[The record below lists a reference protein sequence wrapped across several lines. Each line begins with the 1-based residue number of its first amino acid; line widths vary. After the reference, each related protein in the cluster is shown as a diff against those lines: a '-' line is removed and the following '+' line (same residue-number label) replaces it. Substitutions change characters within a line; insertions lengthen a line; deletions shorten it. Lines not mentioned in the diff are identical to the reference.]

1 MTSLLLQEVTRVTEK
16 LDRSKLAEMTAEIV
30 SAYVSHNQVLPAD
43 LPNLIGSIA
52 GKLAT
57 LGREE
62 EQAAAAKPEP
72 VVPVRRS
79 LSKDHITCLLC
90 GRKQKLLKRHLSSAH
105 TLTPPEY
112 REMFGL
118 RRDYPMT
125 APSYVEM
132 RAEIARRVGLGRPK
146 KPAQRRAAKPAAP
159 AKRARA

>member
-1 MTSLLLQEVTRVTEK
+1 MLLQEVKRVAEE
-16 LDRSKLAEMTAEIV
+16 LERSKLAEMTAQIV

-57 LGREE
+57 LGSEE

-72 VVPVRRS
+72 VVPIRKS
-79 LSKDHITCLLC
+79 LGRDHITCLMC

-105 TLTPPEY
+105 SLTPTEY

-118 RRDYPMT
+118 KRDYPMT

-146 KPAQRRAAKPAAP
+146 KAAARRGKPAA
-159 AKRARA
+159 KRA

>member
-1 MTSLLLQEVTRVTEK
+1 LLLQGVTRVTEQ

-57 LGREE
+57 LGT
-62 EQAAAAKPEP
+62 EQEPASATKPEP
-72 VVPVRRS
+72 IIPVRRS
-79 LSKDHITCLLC
+79 LSKDHITCLIC

-105 TLTPPEY
+105 HLTPPEY

-146 KPAQRRAAKPAAP
+146 KPGQRPAKPAAP
-159 AKRARA
+159 AKRTRA

>member
-1 MTSLLLQEVTRVTEK
+1 MLLQEVKRVTEQ
-16 LDRSKLAEMTAEIV
+16 LDRPKLAEMTAEIV

-57 LGREE
+57 LGSEE

-72 VVPVRRS
+72 VVPVRKS
-79 LSKDHITCLLC
+79 LGRDHITCLMC

-105 TLTPPEY
+105 SLTPTEY

-118 RRDYPMT
+118 KRDYPMT

-146 KPAQRRAAKPAAP
+146 KAAAPRRGKPAA
-159 AKRARA
+159 KRA

>member
-1 MTSLLLQEVTRVTEK
+1 LLLQEVTSVTEE

-57 LGREE
+57 LGSEE
-62 EQAAAAKPEP
+62 EQANAAKPEP
-72 VVPVRRS
+72 AVPVRRS
-79 LSKDHITCLLC
+79 LSKDHITCLVC
-90 GRKQKLLKRHLSSAH
+90 GRKQKLLKRHLASAH
-105 TLTPPEY
+105 NLTPTEY

-146 KPAQRRAAKPAAP
+146 KPGQRRPRAAP
-159 AKRARA
+159 AKRAARA

>member
-1 MTSLLLQEVTRVTEK
+1 MAEE

-30 SAYVSHNQVLPAD
+30 SAYVAHNQVLPAD

-57 LGREE
+57 LGSEE
-62 EQAAAAKPEP
+62 EQAAAKPEP

-79 LSKDHITCLLC
+79 LSRDHITCLMC
-90 GRKQKLLKRHLSSAH
+90 GRKQKLLKRHLASAH
-105 TLTPPEY
+105 NLTPPEY

-146 KPAQRRAAKPAAP
+146 KPGQQRRAKAAP
-159 AKRARA
+159 AKRPRP

>member
-1 MTSLLLQEVTRVTEK
+1 VLLQEVTRVTEE

-30 SAYVSHNQVLPAD
+30 SAYVSHNQVLPAE

-57 LGREE
+57 LGNEE
-62 EQAAAAKPEP
+62 EQAAAKPEP
-72 VVPVRRS
+72 VIPVRRS
-79 LSKDHITCLLC
+79 LSRDHITCLLC

-105 TLTPPEY
+105 NLTPPEY
-112 REMFGL
+112 REMFSL
-118 RRDYPMT
+118 KRDYPMT

-146 KPAQRRAAKPAAP
+146 KPAPRPAKAAAKAAKPA
-159 AKRARA
+159 R

>member
-1 MTSLLLQEVTRVTEK
+1 LLLLEVTRVTEE

-30 SAYVSHNQVLPAD
+30 SAYVSHNEVLPAD

-57 LGREE
+57 LGSEE
-62 EQAAAAKPEP
+62 EQAGAAKPEP
-72 VVPVRRS
+72 VVPIRRS

-90 GRKQKLLKRHLSSAH
+90 GRKQKLLKRHLASAH
-105 TLTPPEY
+105 NLTPPEY
-112 REMFGL
+112 RETFGL

-146 KPAQRRAAKPAAP
+146 KPGTQRRAKAAP
-159 AKRARA
+159 AKRAR

>member
-1 MTSLLLQEVTRVTEK
+1 MTEM

-30 SAYVSHNQVLPAD
+30 SAYVSHNQILPAE

-52 GKLAT
+52 GRLAV
-57 LGREE
+57 LGSEE
-62 EQAAAAKPEP
+62 EQAGAAKPEP

-79 LSKDHITCLLC
+79 LSKDYITCLVC

-105 TLTPPEY
+105 NLTPPEY

-146 KPAQRRAAKPAAP
+146 KAGPRRAKAAAP
-159 AKRARA
+159 AKRSRA